1 VSPSR
6 SNGGIKYSNYY
17 AFSFLVAGT
26 VISAFFALLL
36 LFIDLILCCARRT
49 SRKLWFRWFVV
60 LCDFVR
66 SLLSSASDCLCSSF
80 LLSYRSRHPVCP
92 ILGTSGRQVAR

>member
-1 VSPSR
+1 M

-49 SRKLWFRWFVV
+49 SRKLWYRWFVV

-66 SLLSSASDCLCSSF
+66 SQLSSGSDCLRFSF
-80 LLSYRSRHPVCP
+80 LVLYRSRHPLCP
-92 ILGTSGRQVAR
+92 ESRRSGRQVAR